1 MVILII
7 ALVAVAVILWLQFK
21 SYNQTKKGIEELKSF
36 FPPIDKVALK
46 ECTTNKDVI
55 ADRFT
60 LRKVAQNPP
69 SKKDEADMT
78 DEDVNVSLITTNG
91 GSKAFKDVVVETNEY
106 LCKNVGTSADLNVLQ
121 DICDKKL
128 EVKENAV
135 KSTLNLPL
143 YIGLGGTFIGII
155 IGVIGFA
162 LDLNDLF
169 GSATTVSTTEQ
180 VISAPV
186 PDSAINTIEDQTLI
200 SSEASRDGATH
211 DETNSLQFLLYG
223 IGCAMLASLCG
234 LVLMVYNTAFNFRSA
249 TADLDTKRNEYFD
262 FLRRELM
269 PTLANSMSSSLNSLK
284 SVLGH
289 FVDKFGKNLD
299 AYADSAELLNENLEK
314 QHLVLTQIQDLGMT
328 RMANRVAAAFVQLN
342 DAADALNTFY
352 QYQQELNTTIHQVK
366 SGVSQIDTLVAKFDN
381 FMSALSSVANAQGT
395 AIDLQQQ
402 FKEAIEQHFP
412 TGSDGR
418 EMWRR
423 EFDTLLM
430 DAQNVSQQLNNQ
442 LVQNTGYV
450 QQFVTDNTRFFS
462 SFDELRSVLS
472 TLVDYSKAQSECYRD
487 LKDEILSLRKDT
499 KDSQRETA
507 ELHKSLLE
515 AVKAMTKAVKDLKD

>member
-1 MVILII
+1 MLILII
-7 ALVAVAVILWLQFK
+7 AIVAVIGIVWLQFK
-21 SYNQTKKGIEELKSF
+21 CFNSTKKGIEELKTF

-46 ECTTNKDVI
+46 ECTTNKDAI
-55 ADRFT
+55 SDRFT
-60 LRKVAQNPP
+60 LRQVAQNPP
-69 SKKDEADMT
+69 SKKDEVDMT
-78 DEDVNVSLITTNG
+78 DDDVNVSLITTAG
-91 GSKAFKDVVVETNEY
+91 GSKAFKEVVFETNEY
-106 LCKNVGTSADLNVLQ
+106 LCKNVGTSADLGVLQ

-143 YIGLGGTFIGII
+143 FVGLGGTFIGII

-162 LDLNDLF
+162 FDLNSLF
-169 GSATTVSTTEQ
+169 DSTSSSSEIEQTVN
-180 VISAPV
+180 APV
-186 PDSAINTIEDQTLI
+186 GNDNVPAINMVESQQNEST
-200 SSEASRDGATH
+200 S

-223 IGCAMLASLCG
+223 IGCAMAASLCG
-234 LVLMVYNTAFNFRSA
+234 LVLMVINTAINYRKA

-314 QHLVLTQIQDLGMT
+314 QHLVLTQIQDMGMT
-328 RMANRVAAAFVQLN
+328 RMANRVASAFVQLN
-342 DAADALNTFY
+342 EAADALNTFH
-352 QYQQELNTTIHQVK
+352 QYQQDLNTTIHQVQG
-366 SGVSQIDTLVAKFDN
+366 GVAQIDTLIAKFDN
-381 FMSALSSVANAQGT
+381 FISTLSSVANAQGT
-395 AIDLQQQ
+395 AITLQQQ

-412 TGSDGR
+412 TGADGR
-418 EMWRR
+418 EMWRK
-423 EFDTLLM
+423 EFDNLLA
-430 DAQNVSQQLNNQ
+430 DAQNVSQQLNTQ
-442 LVQNTGYV
+442 LSQNTSYV
-450 QQFVTDNTRFFS
+450 QQFVTDNSKFFT
-462 SFDELRSVLS
+462 SFDEIRSVLS
-472 TLVDYSKAQSECYRD
+472 ALVEYSRTQSECYRD

>member
-1 MVILII
+1 
-7 ALVAVAVILWLQFK
+7 
-21 SYNQTKKGIEELKSF
+21 
-36 FPPIDKVALK
+36 
-46 ECTTNKDVI
+46 
-55 ADRFT
+55 
-60 LRKVAQNPP
+60 
-69 SKKDEADMT
+69 MT
-78 DEDVNVSLITTNG
+78 DDDVNVSLITTAG
-91 GSKAFKDVVVETNEY
+91 GSKAFKEVVFETNEY
-106 LCKNVGTSADLNVLQ
+106 LCKNVGTSADLGVLQ

-143 YIGLGGTFIGII
+143 FIGLGGTFIGII

-162 LDLNDLF
+162 FDLNSLF
-169 GSATTVSTTEQ
+169 DSTSTAPKTEQ
-180 VISAPV
+180 VAAMPV
-186 PDSAINTIEDQTLI
+186 ANDNITEIGATP
-200 SSEASRDGATH
+200 SSETSQEESG
-211 DETNSLQFLLYG
+211 DETNSLQFLLIG
-223 IGCAMLASLCG
+223 IGCAMAASLCG
-234 LVLMVYNTAFNFRSA
+234 LILMVYNTAINYRQA

-314 QHLVLTQIQDLGMT
+314 QHLVLTQIQDMGMT
-328 RMANRVAAAFVQLN
+328 RMANRVASAFVQLN
-342 DAADALNTFY
+342 EAADALNTFH
-352 QYQQELNTTIHQVK
+352 QYQQDLNTTIHQVQG
-366 SGVSQIDTLVAKFDN
+366 GVAQIDSLIAKFDS
-381 FMSALSSVANAQGT
+381 FIFALSSVANAQGT
-395 AIDLQQQ
+395 AIALQQQ

-418 EMWRR
+418 EMWRK
-423 EFDTLLM
+423 EFDNLLT
-430 DAQNVSQQLNNQ
+430 DAQNVSRQLNTQ
-442 LVQNTGYV
+442 LSQNTSYV
-450 QQFVTDNTRFFS
+450 QQFVTDNSKFFT
-462 SFDELRSVLS
+462 SFDEMRSVL
-472 TLVDYSKAQSECYRD
+472 TALVEYSKAQSECYKD

-515 AVKAMTKAVKDLKD
+515 AVKAMTKAVKDMKD

>member
-1 MVILII
+1 MLILII
-7 ALVAVAVILWLQFK
+7 AIAAVIGIVWLQFK
-21 SYNQTKKGIEELKSF
+21 CFNSTKKGIEELKTF
-36 FPPIDKVALK
+36 FPSIDKVALK
-46 ECTTNKDVI
+46 ECTTNKDAI

-60 LRKVAQNPP
+60 LRHVAQNPP
-69 SKKDEADMT
+69 SKKDEVDMT
-78 DEDVNVSLITTNG
+78 DDDVNVSLITTSG
-91 GSKAFKDVVVETNEY
+91 GSKAFQEVVVETNEY
-106 LCKNVGTSADLNVLQ
+106 LCKNVGTSADLGVLQ

-143 YIGLGGTFIGII
+143 FVGLGGTFIGII

-162 LDLNDLF
+162 FDLNSLF
-169 GSATTVSTTEQ
+169 DSASSSTEIEQTVNAPLGNDNVSTISMTESQ
-180 VISAPV
+180 QSE
-186 PDSAINTIEDQTLI
+186 T
-200 SSEASRDGATH
+200 SS

-223 IGCAMLASLCG
+223 IGCAMAASLCG
-234 LVLMVYNTAFNFRSA
+234 LVLMVINTAINYRKA

-314 QHLVLTQIQDLGMT
+314 QHLVLTQIQDMGMT
-328 RMANRVAAAFVQLN
+328 RMANRVASAFVQLN
-342 DAADALNTFY
+342 EAADALNTFH
-352 QYQQELNTTIHQVK
+352 QYQQDLNTTIHQVQG
-366 SGVSQIDTLVAKFDN
+366 GVAQIDTLIAKFDS
-381 FMSALSSVANAQGT
+381 FISALSSVANAQGT
-395 AIDLQQQ
+395 AIALQQQ

-418 EMWRR
+418 EMWRK
-423 EFDTLLM
+423 EFDNLLT
-430 DAQNVSQQLNNQ
+430 DAQNVSRQLNTQ
-442 LVQNTGYV
+442 LSQNTSYV
-450 QQFVTDNTRFFS
+450 QQFVTDNSKFFT
-462 SFDELRSVLS
+462 SFDEMRSVLAA
-472 TLVDYSKAQSECYRD
+472 LVEYSKAQSECYKD

-515 AVKAMTKAVKDLKD
+515 AVKAMTKAVKDMKD

>member
-1 MVILII
+1 MLILII
-7 ALVAVAVILWLQFK
+7 AIVAVIGIVWLQFK
-21 SYNQTKKGIEELKSF
+21 CFNSTKKGIEELKTF

-46 ECTTNKDVI
+46 ECTTNKDAI

-60 LRKVAQNPP
+60 LRQVAQNPP
-69 SKKDEADMT
+69 SKKDEVDMT
-78 DEDVNVSLITTNG
+78 DDDVNVSLITTAG
-91 GSKAFKDVVVETNEY
+91 GSKAFKEVVFETNEY
-106 LCKNVGTSADLNVLQ
+106 LCKNVGTSADLGVLQ

-143 YIGLGGTFIGII
+143 FVGLGGTFIGII

-162 LDLNDLF
+162 FDLNSLF
-169 GSATTVSTTEQ
+169 DSTSSSPAIEQTVNVPEGNDNVPTIGSVESQQDEQ
-180 VISAPV
+180 S
-186 PDSAINTIEDQTLI
+186 
-200 SSEASRDGATH
+200 G
-211 DETNSLQFLLYG
+211 DETNSLQFLLPQ
-223 IGCAMLASLCG
+223 
-234 LVLMVYNTAFNFRSA
+234 A

-314 QHLVLTQIQDLGMT
+314 QHLVLTQIQDMGMT
-328 RMANRVAAAFVQLN
+328 RMANRVASAFVQLN
-342 DAADALNTFY
+342 EAADALNTFH
-352 QYQQELNTTIHQVK
+352 QYQQDLNTTIHQVQG
-366 SGVSQIDTLVAKFDN
+366 GVAQIDTLVSKFDN
-381 FMSALSSVANAQGT
+381 FIAALSSVANAQGT
-395 AIDLQQQ
+395 AIALQQQ

-418 EMWRR
+418 EMWRK
-423 EFDTLLM
+423 EFDNLLT
-430 DAQNVSQQLNNQ
+430 DAQNVSQQLNTQ
-442 LVQNTGYV
+442 LSQNTSYV
-450 QQFVTDNTRFFS
+450 QQFVTDNSKFFT
-462 SFDELRSVLS
+462 SFDEMRSVL
-472 TLVDYSKAQSECYRD
+472 TALVEYSRAQSECYRD

>member
-1 MVILII
+1 MLILII
-7 ALVAVAVILWLQFK
+7 AIVAVIGIVWLQFK
-21 SYNQTKKGIEELKSF
+21 CFNSTKKGIEELKTF

-46 ECTTNKDVI
+46 ECTTNKDAI
-55 ADRFT
+55 SDRFT
-60 LRKVAQNPP
+60 LRQVAQNPS
-69 SKKDEADMT
+69 SKKDEVDMT
-78 DEDVNVSLITTNG
+78 DEDVNVSLITTTG
-91 GSKAFKDVVVETNEY
+91 GSKSFKEVVFETNEY
-106 LCKNVGTSADLNVLQ
+106 LCKNVGTSADLGVLQ

-143 YIGLGGTFIGII
+143 FVGLGGTFIGII

-162 LDLNDLF
+162 FDLNSLF
-169 GSATTVSTTEQ
+169 DSTSSLEIEQ
-180 VISAPV
+180 TISAPV
-186 PDSAINTIEDQTLI
+186 GNDNVPTISTVESQ
-200 SSEASRDGATH
+200 SNEASS

-223 IGCAMLASLCG
+223 IGCAMAASLCG
-234 LVLMVYNTAFNFRSA
+234 LVLMVINTAINYRKA

-314 QHLVLTQIQDLGMT
+314 QHLVLTQIQDMGMT
-328 RMANRVAAAFVQLN
+328 RMANRVASAFVQLN
-342 DAADALNTFY
+342 EAADALNTFH
-352 QYQQELNTTIHQVK
+352 QYQQDLNTTIHQVQG
-366 SGVSQIDTLVAKFDN
+366 GVAQIDTLIAKFDN
-381 FMSALSSVANAQGT
+381 FISTLSSVANAQGT
-395 AIDLQQQ
+395 AIALQQQ

-412 TGSDGR
+412 TGADGR
-418 EMWRR
+418 EMWRK
-423 EFDTLLM
+423 EFDNLLT
-430 DAQNVSQQLNNQ
+430 DAQTVSRQLNSQ
-442 LVQNTGYV
+442 LTQNTSYV
-450 QQFVTDNTRFFS
+450 QQFVSDNSKFFT
-462 SFDELRSVLS
+462 SFDEMRSVLAA
-472 TLVDYSKAQSECYRD
+472 LVEYSKAQSECYKD

>member
-1 MVILII
+1 MLILII
-7 ALVAVAVILWLQFK
+7 AIVAVIGIVWLQFK
-21 SYNQTKKGIEELKSF
+21 CFNSTKKGIEELKTF
-36 FPPIDKVALK
+36 FPSIDKVTLK
-46 ECTTNKDVI
+46 ECTTNKDAI

-60 LRKVAQNPP
+60 LRQVAQNPP
-69 SKKDEADMT
+69 SKKDEVDMT
-78 DEDVNVSLITTNG
+78 DDDVNVSLITTSG
-91 GSKAFKDVVVETNEY
+91 GSKAFQEVVVETNEY
-106 LCKNVGTSADLNVLQ
+106 LCKNVGTSADLGVLQ

-143 YIGLGGTFIGII
+143 FVGLGGTFIGII

-162 LDLNDLF
+162 FDLNSLF
-169 GSATTVSTTEQ
+169 DSTSSLEIEQ
-180 VISAPV
+180 TISAPV
-186 PDSAINTIEDQTLI
+186 GNDNVPTISTVESQ
-200 SSEASRDGATH
+200 SNEASS

-223 IGCAMLASLCG
+223 IGCAMAASLCG
-234 LVLMVYNTAFNFRSA
+234 LVLMVINTAINYRKA

-314 QHLVLTQIQDLGMT
+314 QHLVLTQIQDMGMT
-328 RMANRVAAAFVQLN
+328 RMANRVASAFVQLN
-342 DAADALNTFY
+342 EAADALNTFH
-352 QYQQELNTTIHQVK
+352 QYQQDLNTTIHQVQG
-366 SGVSQIDTLVAKFDN
+366 GVAQIDTLIAKFDN
-381 FMSALSSVANAQGT
+381 FISALSSVANAQGT
-395 AIDLQQQ
+395 AIALQQQ

-412 TGSDGR
+412 TGADGR
-418 EMWRR
+418 EMWRK
-423 EFDTLLM
+423 EFDNLLT
-430 DAQNVSQQLNNQ
+430 DAQTVSRQLNTQ
-442 LVQNTGYV
+442 LTQNTSYV
-450 QQFVTDNTRFFS
+450 QQFVADNSRFFT
-462 SFDELRSVLS
+462 SFDEMRSVL
-472 TLVDYSKAQSECYRD
+472 TALVEYSKAQSECYKD

>member
-1 MVILII
+1 MLILII
-7 ALVAVAVILWLQFK
+7 AIVAVIGIVWLQFK
-21 SYNQTKKGIEELKSF
+21 CFNSTKKGIEELKTF

-46 ECTTNKDVI
+46 ECTTNKDAI
-55 ADRFT
+55 SDRFT
-60 LRKVAQNPP
+60 LRQVAQNPP
-69 SKKDEADMT
+69 SKKDEVDMT
-78 DEDVNVSLITTNG
+78 DEDVNVSLITTTG
-91 GSKAFKDVVVETNEY
+91 GSKSFKEVVFETNEY
-106 LCKNVGTSADLNVLQ
+106 LCKNVGTSADLGVLQ

-143 YIGLGGTFIGII
+143 FVGLGGTFIGII

-162 LDLNDLF
+162 FDLNSLF
-169 GSATTVSTTEQ
+169 DSTSSLEIEQ
-180 VISAPV
+180 TISAPV
-186 PDSAINTIEDQTLI
+186 GNDNVPTISTVESQ
-200 SSEASRDGATH
+200 SKEASS

-223 IGCAMLASLCG
+223 IGCAMAASLCG
-234 LVLMVYNTAFNFRSA
+234 LVLMVINTAINYRKA

-314 QHLVLTQIQDLGMT
+314 QHLVLTQIQDMGMT
-328 RMANRVAAAFVQLN
+328 RMANRVASAFVQLN
-342 DAADALNTFY
+342 EAADALNTFH
-352 QYQQELNTTIHQVK
+352 QYQQDLNTTIHQVQG
-366 SGVSQIDTLVAKFDN
+366 GVAQIDTLIAKFDN
-381 FMSALSSVANAQGT
+381 FISALSSVANAQGT
-395 AIDLQQQ
+395 AIALQQQ

-412 TGSDGR
+412 TGADGR
-418 EMWRR
+418 EMWRK
-423 EFDTLLM
+423 EFDNLLT
-430 DAQNVSQQLNNQ
+430 DAQTVSRQLNSQ
-442 LVQNTGYV
+442 LTQNTSYV
-450 QQFVTDNTRFFS
+450 QQFVTDNNKFFT
-462 SFDELRSVLS
+462 SFDEMRSVLAA
-472 TLVDYSKAQSECYRD
+472 LVEYSKAQSECYKD